1 MHAPGMPR
9 LQICV
14 SARKDR
20 DENKLRSAGIVPN

>member
-14 SARKDR
+14 SPRQDR